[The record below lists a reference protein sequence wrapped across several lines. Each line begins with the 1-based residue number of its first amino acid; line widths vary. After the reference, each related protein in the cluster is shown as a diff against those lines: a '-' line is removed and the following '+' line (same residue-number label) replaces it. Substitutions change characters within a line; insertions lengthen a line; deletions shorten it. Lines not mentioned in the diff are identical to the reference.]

1 MRIAVTGRHGQ
12 IARSLLER
20 APASGIDIVTVARP
34 DVDLARPDSV
44 EAGLRDLAPDAVVS
58 AAAYT
63 AVDLAESEPALAHA
77 INAAGAGAVARAA
90 ARRGIPV
97 VHLSTD
103 YVFDGSLPRPY
114 REDDPTGPL
123 GVYGASKLEGERA
136 VAAAN
141 PDHAILRT
149 AWVYSPFGKNFARTM
164 LALAGSRDEISVVS
178 DQKGTPSNALDI
190 ADGIIAV
197 VRNLLERPA
206 APELRGIFHMTGGG
220 ETDWA
225 EFAAAI
231 FAASAAAGGPSAR
244 VVAIPTSAY
253 PTKARRPA
261 NSRLDNSRLAA
272 VHGVRLPPWR
282 QSLPGCIGRLVT
294 GDFLGKDTT

>member
-12 IARSLLER
+12 VAQSLLER
-20 APASGIDIVTVARP
+20 VAASQIEICTLARP
-34 DVDLARPDSV
+34 QVDLARPESV
-44 EAGLRDLAPDAVVS
+44 EAALLNLGPDAVVS

-63 AVDLAESEPALAHA
+63 AVDQAENEAALAHN
-77 INAAGAGAVARAA
+77 INAIGARALAQAA
-90 ARRGIPV
+90 ARLGIPV

-103 YVFDGSLPRPY
+103 YVFDGRLARPY

-164 LALAGSRDEISVVS
+164 LALASKRDEISVVS

-190 ADGIIAV
+190 ADGVIAV
-197 VRNLLERPA
+197 VRNLVERPS
-206 APELRGIFHMTGGG
+206 APELRGVFHLTGGG
-220 ETDWA
+220 ETNWA
-225 EFAAAI
+225 EFATAI

-244 VVAIPTSAY
+244 VVPIPTSAY
-253 PTKARRPA
+253 PTPARRPA
-261 NSRLDNSRLAA
+261 NSRLDNSRLANA
-272 VHGVRLPPWR
+272 HGVRLPHWK
-282 QSLPGCIGRLVT
+282 QSLPACIGRLVIS
-294 GDFLGKDTT
+294 DFQGKDVT